1 MRTSVPKPCGV
12 SFVFQMIS
20 VERVIEYT
28 DLEKEAPWEYQNRP
42 PPSWPQDG
50 MIVFDNV
57 NFSYTLD
64 GPLVLKHLTALIK
77 SREKVCLNH
86 LASLEFLRKI

>member
-1 MRTSVPKPCGV
+1 MRAPFLSHVV

-20 VERVIEYT
+20 VERVMEYT

-42 PPSWPQDG
+42 PPNWPQDG
-50 MIVFDNV
+50 TIVFDNV
-57 NFSYTLD
+57 SFSYSLD

-77 SREKVCLNH
+77 SKEKVCLNH
-86 LASLEFLRKI
+86 LASLRFPQKL